1 MSNFEEWLKPQLP
14 YFKPDRDLEVIVE
27 VAFIEKA
34 YEAGRKEILDTIID
48 MAIVSWTFAE
58 ADKDDAKVM
67 IHKLICQAQD
77 QAVDPA
83 ISKEAQALIEAGRKA
98 GLEEA
103 AEIADTVD
111 KWCDW
116 ESPEPDSE
124 AIATAIRERM
134 K

>member
-1 MSNFEEWLKPQLP
+1 
-14 YFKPDRDLEVIVE
+14 
-27 VAFIEKA
+27 
-34 YEAGRKEILDTIID
+34 
-48 MAIVSWTFAE
+48 
-58 ADKDDAKVM
+58 M